1 VVKLVI
7 THLQEIAFTRNMQNP
22 KTLFNIEGLF
32 GDMLLMTRIVVE
44 HFILSSMFMYILVEN
59 CQLVRITGLRYGY
72 QIFQKLFQLKENTTQ
87 ERNGEEFGYF
97 RFFLN
102 DFY

>member
-1 VVKLVI
+1 MVKLVI
-7 THLQEIAFTRNMQNP
+7 THLQEIAFTRNMQSP

-72 QIFQKLFQLKENTTQ
+72 QILMVSKVVSIEGKYYSRKERRRIWAFQDLPQ
-87 ERNGEEFGYF
+87 
-97 RFFLN
+97 
-102 DFY
+102 